1 MLVLFGL
8 VGCRE
13 KEITGKSTTDDE
25 KEYMKLYFNDIEIPV
40 IWEDNQTVQELMKEA
55 GKGDVVVQMS
65 MYSDN
70 EQVGSLGKSYT
81 KNDEQI
87 TTHSGD
93 IVLCLSETSKNPI
106 EIIRRM
112 MAQPFCHMH
121 GPEHHVMVGSAL
133 LTAYKNAGG
142 EIDLPEAL
150 LEMMNRG
157 KAVPGGVC
165 GFWGACGAGISTGM
179 FISII
184 SGATPL
190 KNEPW
195 GLANKMTSKA
205 LDAIGSIG
213 GPRCCKRDS
222 YIAIISAIDYVAEN
236 FNIQMEKPVIKCIH
250 SDKNNQ
256 CIKERCP
263 FHE

>member
-1 MLVLFGL
+1 MLLIIVVFGKLFL
-8 VGCRE
+8 QCR
-13 KEITGKSTTDDE
+13 
-25 KEYMKLYFNDIEIPV
+25 KLNIRLIP
-40 IWEDNQTVQELMKEA
+40 Q
-55 GKGDVVVQMS
+55 
-65 MYSDN
+65 
-70 EQVGSLGKSYT
+70 SL
-81 KNDEQI
+81 
-87 TTHSGD
+87 
-93 IVLCLSETSKNPI
+93 
-106 EIIRRM
+106 
-112 MAQPFCHMH
+112 
-121 GPEHHVMVGSAL
+121 
-133 LTAYKNAGG
+133 
-142 EIDLPEAL
+142 
-150 LEMMNRG
+150 NRG

-179 FISII
+179 FISLI

-222 YIAIISAIDYVAEN
+222 CIAIISAIDYVAEN